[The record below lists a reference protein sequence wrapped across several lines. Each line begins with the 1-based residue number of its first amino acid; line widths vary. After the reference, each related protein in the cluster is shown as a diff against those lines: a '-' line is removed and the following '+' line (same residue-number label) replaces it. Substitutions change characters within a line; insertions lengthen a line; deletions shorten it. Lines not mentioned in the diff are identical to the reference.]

1 LGIMRGYNYMLCVWT
16 LLWTYLG

>member
-1 LGIMRGYNYMLCVWT
+1 MRGYNYMLCVWT